1 MSYVVSLAITLF
13 VEVPVYMAFLVAL
26 LRVRARP
33 AARCAIVVNLVSH
46 PLGFLVID
54 PLLRMFMGALPALLI
69 VEAWAWGVETLLVWV
84 WLRRSLPTIAAIAFV
99 ANAASFAVG
108 TLALLLNYY

>member
-1 MSYVVSLAITLF
+1 MTYVVSLAITL
-13 VEVPVYMAFLVAL
+13 VAEVPIYVAFLVAL
-26 LRVRARP
+26 LGVRARP

-54 PLLRMFMGALPALLI
+54 PVLRMFIGALPALLI
-69 VEAWAWGVETLLVWV
+69 VEAWALGIEALLVWV

-99 ANAASFAVG
+99 ANAASLALG
-108 TLALLLNYY
+108 TLALLLTY